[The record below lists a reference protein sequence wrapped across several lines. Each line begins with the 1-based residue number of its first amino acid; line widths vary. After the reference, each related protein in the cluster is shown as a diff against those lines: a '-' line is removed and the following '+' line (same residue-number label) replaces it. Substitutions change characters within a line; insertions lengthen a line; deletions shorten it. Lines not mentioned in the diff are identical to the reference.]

1 MLMPTLRRLA
11 PWCALV
17 FVLASMPV
25 APASAV
31 TRSCGSDLIA
41 NTQSVLCASGTCS
54 ASAVRVTTAIEI
66 PVGGCELDLGG
77 RSLSIERTI
86 QVTGLG
92 WFVVGNAGDVTLT
105 ATGRVKARGD
115 YVKPNGFVIGG
126 GLISFVS
133 AGAIDIAGGFD
144 VSGDG
149 AGTLRLDA
157 QRDVTLRS
165 GSSVTGNGISASAD
179 EGEKYADGGTVEI
192 AARTGSVVIAGDVSL
207 SGANQATGGTLDVTA
222 GRDVTLSRSIDLSGG
237 GSDGG
242 ELDVTAG
249 DAIAISAGIDVRSRA
264 GGGYGGVIALAAGE
278 DAIGGVVPGGT
289 VDVNGASLILQ
300 GSAGDTFGG
309 DGGELDVT
317 AYGRVRFFGA
327 GVTIRADAGTNF
339 DGSGGTLTI
348 DAGDVDP
355 NVIGPTDGDVLLG
368 GVITM
373 RSGTTGGDG
382 GLVSLSAGRD
392 LVFTASLDASGNDTG
407 GDVNADAGRTV
418 TIGGSIAVQALSAG
432 AEGGFVDVVAGVA
445 SDEGGLGMLNVL
457 KDVLASSGSGNG
469 GGQSL
474 SLAACGLS
482 VAPNVK
488 IDGSGGVN
496 PSNQMAGGSDVT
508 LIARR
513 PMQLGA
519 GSRYLAGPG
528 GTVTTVHPA
537 GQLPIVGAGV
547 VFTPARRD
555 EVLAIG
561 PYPNCAVC
569 GDGIRQIGEVC
580 DRGAAADGACCNATC
595 TASLCV
601 TPTPT
606 PTLVTTRTATPTP
619 GPSATL
625 TMATTTATPSAT
637 LTATGGG
644 ATVTPLASGTGTTT
658 TTPTNSATP
667 VRTATPAPTAVPTPV
682 AGVDHYQC
690 YTASHAP
697 GSRAPARRSTTLADD
712 FESKRTTV
720 VRTSEVCLP
729 VDENGRGIADRAA
742 HLQCFTIRDAA
753 GEARFQPRVVTVD
766 DDLGT
771 TRSLL
776 LRKSERLCLPATR
789 DGVPSAL
796 RLADF
801 KCYTAKALASAPRFA
816 TSFVALA
823 DDFGSAL
830 VTVRRPASVC
840 VTVDRDGADR
850 RDSSPAITS
859 AAIPSAAIH
868 CYELKRAA
876 GQPLFVPRT
885 VTVTSALGTEQ
896 VVLRKPSRLCLAT
909 APVLPPPRCDD
920 GRVDAGEA
928 CDDGNTISGDGCSA
942 TCRLESCGNGV
953 VDGAEHCDDGGANGQ
968 NQCCS
973 SDCRRVDP
981 DGDGICSRDD
991 RCPDDVDNDSDGD
1004 GYCVGPS
1011 FTPPAVGGGDPCS
1024 RSLLAGEVRPT
1035 SLVVAHLDRT
1045 IGAQTLS
1052 FKGTV
1057 AIPPGGASIDPI
1069 GRGVRLRMADALGG
1083 IVLDEIIV
1091 PGVFPGVSGLG
1102 WKATGKAPVGFTY
1115 RDKLGRRGGITK
1127 VVIRD
1132 RSVKRPG
1139 AFEVAVTGA
1148 GSYRLPEGAAFALTV
1163 ALNAVGD
1170 APGSPPGVDQCGEA
1184 RFVPGDAQCRT
1195 GRGTLRC
1202 RTR

>member
-1 MLMPTLRRLA
+1 MANLRRLA

-17 FVLASMPV
+17 SVLLALPV
-25 APASAV
+25 VRASAV
-31 TRSCGSDLIA
+31 TRSCGSDLVA
-41 NTQSVLCASGTCS
+41 NTQSVLCTAGTCS

-66 PVGGCELDLGG
+66 PAGGCEFDLGG

-86 QVTGLG
+86 QVNGLG

-133 AGAIDIAGGFD
+133 ASTIDIAGSFD
-144 VSGDG
+144 VSGDS
-149 AGTLRLDA
+149 AGTIRLDA

-179 EGEKYADGGTVEI
+179 EGQKYADGGTLEI
-192 AARTGSVVIAGDVSL
+192 AAHTGSVVIAGDVSL

-222 GRDVTLSRSIDLSGG
+222 GRDVTVSRSLDLSGG
-237 GSDGG
+237 GADGG

-249 DAIAISAGIDVRSRA
+249 DALVINAGIDVRSRV

-278 DAIGGVVPGGT
+278 DAIGGVVLGGT

-339 DGSGGTLTI
+339 DGSAGRFTI

-355 NVIGPTDGDVLLG
+355 NVIGPTDGDILLG

-373 RSGTTGGDG
+373 RSGTTGGEG
-382 GLVSLSAGRD
+382 GEVSVSAGRD

-407 GDVNADAGRTV
+407 GDVSVDAGRTM
-418 TIGGSIAVQALSAG
+418 TIGGSITVRALSAG
-432 AEGGFVDVVAGVA
+432 AEGGFVDLVAGVA
-445 SDEGGLGMLNVL
+445 SDEGGLGVLNVQI
-457 KDVLASSGSGNG
+457 DVLASSGSSNG

-474 SLAACGLS
+474 SLAGCGIA

-496 PSNQMAGGSDVT
+496 PNNQMAGGSDVT

-555 EVLAIG
+555 EVNATG
-561 PYPNCAVC
+561 PYPGCAVC

-580 DRGAAADGACCNATC
+580 DRGAEANGACCNASC
-595 TASLCV
+595 TVSLCV

-606 PTLVTTRTATPTP
+606 PTLVSARTPTPMRTATPAASATATTVVVATGTATPTP
-619 GPSATL
+619 AV
-625 TMATTTATPSAT
+625 TATPGVATSVPLATGTGTGTATSTAT
-637 LTATGGG
+637 LIP
-644 ATVTPLASGTGTTT
+644 TVTP
-658 TTPTNSATP
+658 
-667 VRTATPAPTAVPTPV
+667 VPTAVPTPV

-690 YTASHAP
+690 YTANHAP
-697 GSRAPARRSTTLADD
+697 GTRAPARRSTTLADG

-729 VDENGRGIADRAA
+729 VDKNGRGIANGTA

-753 GEARFQPRVVTVD
+753 GEPRFQSRVVTVD

-771 TRSLL
+771 ARSLL

-789 DGVPSAL
+789 DDVPSAL
-796 RLADF
+796 RLDDF
-801 KCYTAKALASAPRFA
+801 KCYTARTPGSAPRFA

-823 DDFGSAL
+823 DDIGSAL
-830 VTVRRPASVC
+830 VTVQRPASVC
-840 VTVDRDGADR
+840 ASVDRDGGGRGDHDA
-850 RDSSPAITS
+850 SL
-859 AAIPSAAIH
+859 H

-876 GQPLFVPRT
+876 GQPRFLPRT

-909 APVLPPPRCDD
+909 VPVVQPPSCGD
-920 GRVDAGEA
+920 GRVDANEA
-928 CDDGNTISGDGCSA
+928 CDDGNTIPGDGCSA

-953 VDGAEHCDDGGANGQ
+953 LEGGEQCDDGVANGQ

-973 SDCRRVDP
+973 DECRRVDP

-991 RCPDDVDNDSDGD
+991 RCPDDVDNDSEGD

-1011 FTPPAVGGGDPCS
+1011 FMPPAVGGGDPCS
-1024 RSLLAGEVRPT
+1024 RVT
-1035 SLVVAHLDRT
+1035 CDR
-1045 IGAQTLS
+1045 
-1052 FKGTV
+1052 
-1057 AIPPGGASIDPI
+1057 
-1069 GRGVRLRMADALGG
+1069 
-1083 IVLDEIIV
+1083 
-1091 PGVFPGVSGLG
+1091 
-1102 WKATGKAPVGFTY
+1102 
-1115 RDKLGRRGGITK
+1115 
-1127 VVIRD
+1127 
-1132 RSVKRPG
+1132 
-1139 AFEVAVTGA
+1139 
-1148 GSYRLPEGAAFALTV
+1148 
-1163 ALNAVGD
+1163 
-1170 APGSPPGVDQCGEA
+1170 
-1184 RFVPGDAQCRT
+1184 
-1195 GRGTLRC
+1195 
-1202 RTR
+1202 